1 MPSFGGNNPQAYLG
15 SWKTWNK
22 FWGYHNGSWKR
33 PISVFV
39 KRSGSWVKVYDEAP
53 RVTNVFTSV
62 QPDFDSGG
70 WFNTK
75 NFTVSANGFL
85 TSITVDGSSAG
96 TVAID
101 TIQSRQ
107 FTKFSFSFG
116 DFPSITVANSAGSV
130 TF

>member
-1 MPSFGGNNPQAYLG
+1 MPSVGGNTPQAYLS

-39 KRSGSWVKVYDEAP
+39 RRSGSWVEVYDEAP
-53 RVTNVFTSV
+53 RITNVFTSV
-62 QPDFDSGG
+62 SFDPNSGLYR
-70 WFNTK
+70 NNK
-75 NFTVSANGFL
+75 QFTVSSNGFL
-85 TSITVDGSSAG
+85 TSITVDGSPSG

-101 TIQSRQ
+101 VTTSLN
-107 FTKFSFSFG
+107 FSKFSSSPS

>member
-1 MPSFGGNNPQAYLG
+1 MPSVGGNTPQAYLS

-39 KRSGSWVKVYDEAP
+39 RRSGSWVEVYDEAP

-62 QPDFDSGG
+62 SFNEDFGL
-70 WFNTK
+70 FLNTK
-75 NFTVSANGFL
+75 SYTVSANGFL
-85 TSITVDGSSAG
+85 TSITVDGSSGG

-101 TIQSRQ
+101 TTTSSSAS
-107 FTKFSFSFG
+107 KYSSSPG
-116 DFPSITVANSAGSV
+116 DFPSITVSNSAGSV